1 MYINYIQK
9 CEKIFIYIQSII
21 YNNNNNKQIKSLID
35 TFYKHFEE
43 CIKNRTIKSNYVLK
57 MFIIIIYMIKQ
68 SNKVYSN
75 INTIMSIEMMIII
88 LKYCGNN
95 NNRSHWI
102 NGIIIFII
110 EIHNDL
116 SYTLVVNVMLNYYK
130 SNQLLNF
137 NELLMNN
144 MFNELLNFLN
154 RINLYS
160 CITL

>member
-1 MYINYIQK
+1 
-9 CEKIFIYIQSII
+9 
-21 YNNNNNKQIKSLID
+21 
-35 TFYKHFEE
+35 
-43 CIKNRTIKSNYVLK
+43 